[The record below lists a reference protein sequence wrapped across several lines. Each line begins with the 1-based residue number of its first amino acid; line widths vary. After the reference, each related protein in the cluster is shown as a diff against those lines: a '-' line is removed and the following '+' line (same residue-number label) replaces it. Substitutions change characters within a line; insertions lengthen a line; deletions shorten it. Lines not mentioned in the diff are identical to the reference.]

1 MNSQKT
7 AFGTKEWSVAS
18 VNCIT
23 GCSHNC
29 RYCYARYNATARFRR
44 MPADQWPIM
53 RVRPDDVQK
62 KRKRYPGTVMFP
74 TTHDITPEILEPCL
88 TVLTNLLSVGNSVL
102 VVSKPHSECVAAI
115 CEECAV
121 HKEHILFRFTIGA
134 DDDRLLSYSEPGAP
148 NYQERLSSL
157 RLAYRKGFRTSVSI
171 EPMLD
176 SPNIFRHVTN
186 LSPYVTDSIWIGKLN
201 NIRSRVRAVTD
212 EDRAAI
218 KRIEDGQTD
227 DRIFEIYNSLKNFP
241 LMRWKDSV
249 KKIVGIETLSEP
261 GRDE

>member
-23 GCSHNC
+23 GCSHDC
-29 RYCYARYNATARFRR
+29 RYCYARYNATARFHR
-44 MPADQWPIM
+44 MPADQWPAM
-53 RVRPDDVQK
+53 HVRQQDVGK
-62 KRKRYPGTVMFP
+62 KSKLYQGTVMFP
-74 TTHDITPEILEPCL
+74 TTHDITPEVLRPCL

-102 VVSKPHSECVAAI
+102 VVSKPHLECIATI
-115 CEECAV
+115 SQECAV
-121 HKEHILFRFTIGA
+121 YKEQILFRFTIGA
-134 DDDRLLSYSEPGAP
+134 DDDRVLAYWEPGAP

-176 SPNIFRHVTN
+176 SPNIFRHVAN
-186 LSPYVTDSIWIGKLN
+186 LSPLVTDSIWIGKLN
-201 NIRSRVRAVTD
+201 NIRSRVRAETD
-212 EDRAAI
+212 EDRAAV
-218 KRIEDGQTD
+218 KLIEDGQTD
-227 DRIFEIYNSLKNFP
+227 DRIIGIYNSLGDFP
-241 LMRWKDSV
+241 LIRWKDSV
-249 KKIVGIETLSEP
+249 KKIVGIVVMSEP